1 MGLVA
6 HDYGRSCGQHW
17 IGHRGKSVAVSF
29 TPGRRR
35 AGVAMALEILRVVCG
50 RARKRTASKSRP
62 IRAPEVFPAAVH
74 EKRPRRIRPISFH
87 PFSRLLD
94 ATLTVEVYR
103 LDLPGFP
110 VVRDCDRS
118 RGRKGGG
125 GIHERN
131 VHLACASNKLEVYG
145 GGGAAPGLRLRS
157 KTAAGDRGR
166 RRSGGNS
173 ENGGWCGM
181 DFATQPIAQQVVRAE
196 KADRRMKTG
205 VQPFSYTSPP
215 LLLQRYTYMY

>member
-1 MGLVA
+1 MA

-17 IGHRGKSVAVSF
+17 SGHRGKSCAVSF

-94 ATLTVEVYR
+94 AALAVEVYR
-103 LDLPGFP
+103 LDFPGFP
-110 VVRDCDRS
+110 VVRDRDRS

-131 VHLACASNKLEVYG
+131 VHLACASNKLEVGAARRRWSG
-145 GGGAAPGLRLRS
+145 GGVAVECCGRRLRPEARS
-157 KTAAGDRGR
+157 KTEWR
-166 RRSGGNS
+166 
-173 ENGGWCGM
+173 E
-181 DFATQPIAQQVVRAE
+181 
-196 KADRRMKTG
+196 
-205 VQPFSYTSPP
+205 
-215 LLLQRYTYMY
+215 

>member
-1 MGLVA
+1 
-6 HDYGRSCGQHW
+6 
-17 IGHRGKSVAVSF
+17 
-29 TPGRRR
+29 
-35 AGVAMALEILRVVCG
+35 MALEILRVVCG

-94 ATLTVEVYR
+94 AALAVEVYR
-103 LDLPGFP
+103 LDFPGFP
-110 VVRDCDRS
+110 VVRDRDRS

-145 GGGAAPGLRLRS
+145 GGGAAPGLRLQPEARS
-157 KTAAGDRGR
+157 KTEW
-166 RRSGGNS
+166 RRSGGDGLEKGKNS
-173 ENGGWCGM
+173 
-181 DFATQPIAQQVVRAE
+181 PRIV
-196 KADRRMKTG
+196 
-205 VQPFSYTSPP
+205 
-215 LLLQRYTYMY
+215 

>member
-1 MGLVA
+1 
-6 HDYGRSCGQHW
+6 
-17 IGHRGKSVAVSF
+17 
-29 TPGRRR
+29 
-35 AGVAMALEILRVVCG
+35 MALEILRVVCG

-74 EKRPRRIRPISFH
+74 EKRPRRIRPISLD

-94 ATLTVEVYR
+94 AALAVEVYR
-103 LDLPGFP
+103 LDFPGFP

-157 KTAAGDRGR
+157 KTAGVAAVEDGVAAECCKRCGGVLQEVR
-166 RRSGGNS
+166 WSGGNS
-173 ENGGWCGM
+173 GDGGWCGM
-181 DFATQPIAQQVVRAE
+181 DFPSQPIAQQVVRAE
-196 KADRRMKTG
+196 KADWRVKTG